1 MFPRKK
7 KENNHKER
15 ELPGFVNVTV
25 IIIINFLH
33 HMIDQKCHTMMFSH
47 TKLCRHI
54 LNNKAAGVLQFICT
68 KQPKCHM
75 IVL

>member
-25 IIIINFLH
+25 IIIIYL
-33 HMIDQKCHTMMFSH
+33 
-47 TKLCRHI
+47 
-54 LNNKAAGVLQFICT
+54 FIFC
-68 KQPKCHM
+68 
-75 IVL
+75 II